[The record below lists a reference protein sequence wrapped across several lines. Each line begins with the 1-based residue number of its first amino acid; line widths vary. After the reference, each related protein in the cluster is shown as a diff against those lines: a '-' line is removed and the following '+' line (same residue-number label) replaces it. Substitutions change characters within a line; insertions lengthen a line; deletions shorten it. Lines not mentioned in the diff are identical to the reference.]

1 MGTLRKLWE
10 RMAGNKK
17 TSGAAVGTI
26 AVAIGSIY
34 GFDLPAE
41 VVNGIA
47 LGVAMLIGLFAKD

>member
-17 TSGAAVGTI
+17 TSGAAAGTI

-34 GFDLPAE
+34 GLDLPAD